1 MNSRKAHVRKVSTNN
16 LEADGDSMYV
26 VNLYENDK
34 LVQTRELPGKS
45 MHYAKDVAENWES
58 GVIQLLTE

>member
-1 MNSRKAHVRKVSTNN
+1 MNNRKAHIRKVLTDNS
-16 LEADGDSMYV
+16 EANGDSMYV

-45 MHYAKDVAENWES
+45 IHYAEDVVENWES
-58 GVIQLLTE
+58 GAIQLLTE